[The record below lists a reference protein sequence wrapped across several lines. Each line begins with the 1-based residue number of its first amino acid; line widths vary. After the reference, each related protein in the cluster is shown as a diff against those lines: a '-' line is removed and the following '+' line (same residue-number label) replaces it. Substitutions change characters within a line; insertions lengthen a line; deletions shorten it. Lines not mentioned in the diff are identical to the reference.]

1 MWFKELTG
9 FEEKSPDYVR
19 SNLVIKGENLVSL
32 VTNQQFSFG
41 RLEVPSLEQLRKMSI
56 KEFSDKIQV
65 REIVADVKELHCQIE
80 NENALFQ
87 VASQFNLLEM
97 VNPDII
103 PEQGVDRY
111 EYDFTQGP
119 ICAISCGA
127 GTIYRNYFVTVNGE
141 TGQTANNQ
149 INCLDLISKEFN
161 NAELNLWQMKNG
173 YVLTNQEGLKTINQK
188 IGELDEIERENL
200 KGKLKVGIQWNTE
213 VTISETKHKLS
224 QVFCSALPIA
234 YNYISPH
241 YWEPFA
247 RVILEATYESTLYA
261 GLMNLKSNRSNIVY
275 LTLIG
280 GGAFGN
286 PEQWIVESMQKAIDK
301 FKHVP
306 LDIRIVS
313 YPKSQQ
319 ILNNFIDKY

>member
-19 SNLVIKGENLVSL
+19 NNLVIKGENLVSL

-56 KEFSDKIQV
+56 KKFSDKIQV

-97 VNPDII
+97 VNPNII

-127 GTIYRNYFVTVNGE
+127 GTIYRNYFVKVNGE

-247 RVILEATYESTLYA
+247 RVILEATYESTLCA
-261 GLMNLKSNRSNIVY
+261 GLMNMKSNRSNIVY

-313 YPKSQQ
+313 YPNNQP